1 MIVIGHKYVR
11 IAHRIIKHLQLNDLR
26 NGSGVLDSRSTQR
39 VGMRECANEI
49 RPVQYH
55 RSSDATYLV
64 AKLRAIAR
72 PAQVDLNTSSCCAFL
87 RSQVSSHCMEALA
100 KALPAFR
107 ETNVM

>member
-64 AKLRAIAR
+64 AHCAQLHDRHRWISIHLRAAPFSARKYLRIAWR
-72 PAQVDLNTSSCCAFL
+72 RLLKHYRHS
-87 RSQVSSHCMEALA
+87 A
-100 KALPAFR
+100 KL
-107 ETNVM
+107 M